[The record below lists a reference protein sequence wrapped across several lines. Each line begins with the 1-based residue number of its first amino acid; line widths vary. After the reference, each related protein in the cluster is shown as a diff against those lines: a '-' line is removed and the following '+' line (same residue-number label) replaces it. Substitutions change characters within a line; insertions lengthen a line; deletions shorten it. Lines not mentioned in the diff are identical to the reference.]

1 MVNEVGSKSY
11 YISYVTYDKLLIQR
25 LQIFN
30 MLFHL
35 TVPYRFD
42 RIESSMI
49 KQFAD
54 DCAETFNTSGQE
66 KVIEEAPKI
75 VEKIIDEMNNHT
87 VNARD
92 LREEQCKA
100 ILNRLQRKLDRA
112 IDELRVGPW
121 GWQYLAALIG
131 SSIALVAW
139 GGHAAGGC
147 IWLVS
152 AGTIVGGL
160 LPYIATAALLTGIA
174 AIVGYAIMTA
184 YRWIVDKV
192 TRDKI
197 REKIRNQFDDA
208 VEKLGELC
216 SNVTGI
222 DYGHGGN
229 DRQSTRVKESEDTL
243 SATGGITSSLGN
255 LSFTYSTASKKRE
268 MPPIDKC
275 KSIIVR

>member
-1 MVNEVGSKSY
+1 
-11 YISYVTYDKLLIQR
+11 
-25 LQIFN
+25 
-30 MLFHL
+30 MLFHF

-54 DCAETFNTSGQE
+54 QCAETFNTSGQE
-66 KVIEEAPKI
+66 RVIEEVPKI
-75 VEKIIDEMNNHT
+75 VETIIDEMNNHT

-100 ILNRLQRKLDRA
+100 ILNRLQTKLDRA

-131 SSIALVAW
+131 SSIALIAW
-139 GGHAAGGC
+139 GGHAASGC

-152 AGTIVGGL
+152 AGTIAGGL
-160 LPYIATAALLTGIA
+160 LPYALTAVLLAGVA
-174 AIVGYAIMTA
+174 AAFGYAIMKV

-192 TRDKI
+192 TRNKI
-197 REKIRNQFDDA
+197 REKIRDKFDDA
-208 VEKLGELC
+208 VGKLGELC
-216 SNVTGI
+216 SNVTGV
-222 DYGHGGN
+222 DYGHGRN
-229 DRQSTRVKESEDTL
+229 DGHSMVRESEDTA
-243 SATGGITSSLGN
+243 STTGEITSSLGN
-255 LSFTYSTASKKRE
+255 LSFTYSTASRKKE

-275 KSIIVR
+275 KFIIVR